1 MELWCNLGGIEFLR
15 DVIHHHLGGGGR
27 EGGGGG
33 GSNIKRDQADYRS
46 WDGKNILG
54 RQFREY
60 LLCYDE
66 FVTEIQ
72 NVFFLKN

>member
-33 GSNIKRDQADYRS
+33 ALILKETRQTRS
-46 WDGKNILG
+46 WNGKNVLG

-60 LLCYDE
+60 LLCFYE

-72 NVFFLKN
+72 MCFF